1 MNEADSIF
9 SGPECKVRWV
19 SLRDLFRKALKKRKT
34 KSGQATNTEKK
45 WKYEDYMLFLIPFIK
60 KRETIGNVEPQGSDD
75 SNNQGEE
82 ESLNND
88 TNEETAEI
96 AASHP
101 QDLRKSVLPEA
112 RTLIL

>member
-9 SGPECKVRWV
+9 SGPECKVKWV
-19 SLRDLFRKALKKRKT
+19 SLRDQFREALKKRKT
-34 KSGQATNTEKK
+34 KSGQATNTEKNGNMK
-45 WKYEDYMLFLIPFIK
+45 IICLFLILFIK
-60 KRETIGNVEPQGSDD
+60 ERETIGNVEPQGSDD

-96 AASHP
+96 AA
-101 QDLRKSVLPEA
+101 
-112 RTLIL
+112 